1 MTYENYEAEYLIPA
15 GQRGL
20 QQLEVPAT
28 YVNDDADG
36 DNIAPEQTAGN
47 DAVAAGQ
54 AKSDPAAATEAAGGP
69 ERGTTAMP
77 EAVAR
82 VQGMTRGKVI
92 QQEEIRTAATAL
104 SYRLPLLVQLLA
116 SSRGAA
122 NMG

>member
-1 MTYENYEAEYLIPA
+1 
-15 GQRGL
+15 
-20 QQLEVPAT
+20 VPAT

-54 AKSDPAAATEAAGGP
+54 AKSDPAAATEGAGGP

-104 SYRLPLLVQLLA
+104 SYRLHLLVQLLA